1 MLLWPFRTLRWKARR
16 RKRRNPKRR
25 RRRRRRKQRKRRRNP
40 RAIARPIAQR
50 SPRWLST
57 SYFLHLHTFTSTHS
71 ILTFLLGACSRTF
84 LGLLAHCLR
93 FLHNNGCKV
102 SLVIVYVPFLMF
114 FLCPWFS
121 FACQSCPRGDYL
133 QDSDDWV
140 EAPPTTGSV
149 DKAWKVTGQ
158 AQTASSSTNSAQVSK
173 SCVCTSMCVCVKE
186 CWLRVLELSLAFVV

>member
-1 MLLWPFRTLRWKARR
+1 
-16 RKRRNPKRR
+16 
-25 RRRRRRKQRKRRRNP
+25 
-40 RAIARPIAQR
+40 
-50 SPRWLST
+50 
-57 SYFLHLHTFTSTHS
+57 
-71 ILTFLLGACSRTF
+71 
-84 LGLLAHCLR
+84 
-93 FLHNNGCKV
+93 
-102 SLVIVYVPFLMF
+102 MF

-173 SCVCTSMCVCVKE
+173 SCLHEYVCVCE
-186 CWLRVLELSLAFVV
+186 RVLVESVGTFTCIRRLTFGSSAERRVDDL